1 MQDAKALKVRWRDGE
16 QMTPPPDVY
25 ITASPFY
32 SQFSIALATFIGT
45 LVLLSIKLS
54 YETFGAMPPGTLGGV
69 QFLFENALQ
78 VNETNVHPNLL
89 GSSALAGLAVYV
101 VWGLISAALD
111 KPKEWP
117 VNVKK
122 LIGAVGVSAVE
133 VAAYR

>member
-1 MQDAKALKVRWRDGE
+1 MQDAKALKVSWRDGE
-16 QMTPPPDVY
+16 QMTPPPD
-25 ITASPFY
+25 S
-32 SQFSIALATFIGT
+32 
-45 LVLLSIKLS
+45 
-54 YETFGAMPPGTLGGV
+54 
-69 QFLFENALQ
+69 Q

-111 KPKEWP
+111 KPKEWS